1 MLNFRARLWEV
12 LKDLSTFAACLALSW
27 AVIAVSAGAA
37 PLLIEYFEIEV
48 TRPPDWGLGLILF
61 MLSVVPGSLVEVYF
75 YEKQQENWRIG
86 YVTLFV
92 AGLYQ
97 PIVCAIKPGSID
109 FMASLAS
116 LPETLAVIAL
126 ALFLGLSL
134 AVFDLGRFVV
144 RRLFPRKEAAP
155 C

>member
-1 MLNFRARLWEV
+1 MLRLRARLWGAF
-12 LKDLSTFAACLALSW
+12 KDVSTFAGCLALSW

-48 TRPPDWGLGLILF
+48 TRPPDWGLALLLF
-61 MLSVVPGSLVEVYF
+61 MLSLVPGSLVEAYF

-97 PIVCAIKPGSID
+97 PIVCAIKPGSSD
-109 FMASLAS
+109 FLASLAS
-116 LPETLAVIAL
+116 LPETLAVISL
-126 ALFLGLSL
+126 ALFLGVSL
-134 AVFDLGRFVV
+134 AVFDLGRFVL
-144 RRLFPRKEAAP
+144 RRLFPRKEDAP